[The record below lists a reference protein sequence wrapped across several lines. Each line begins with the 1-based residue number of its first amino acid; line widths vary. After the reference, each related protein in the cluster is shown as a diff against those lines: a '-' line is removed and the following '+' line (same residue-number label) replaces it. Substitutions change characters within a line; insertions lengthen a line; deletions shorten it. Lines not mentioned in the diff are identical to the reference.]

1 MPLLTDFP
9 PDDLRDALVDL
20 YFRNLNDD
28 FPLLHEPMFK
38 EAIASGLHL
47 RDSGFGA
54 TVLLVCANGARSSSD
69 PRVLEEPS
77 DDRESSGW
85 KWFKEV
91 QTKRKLLLAP
101 AHLYDLQIYV
111 VRSSPEHIYESLL
124 ISRLTQLMS
133 VFLQSTN
140 TPQASWPLIGMGIRA
155 AVDVGAH
162 RKHMYSSIPTSEEEL
177 WRRAFWCVNQACLRL
192 YGLIR

>member
-1 MPLLTDFP
+1 MPLFTDFP
-9 PDDLRDALVDL
+9 PDDLREALVDL
-20 YFRNLNDD
+20 YFRNLNDGL
-28 FPLLHEPMFK
+28 PLLHERMFK
-38 EAIASGLHL
+38 EAVASGFHL

-54 TVLLVCANGARSSSD
+54 IVLLVCANGARSSSD
-69 PRVLEEPS
+69 PRVLEDPS

-111 VRSSPEHIYESLL
+111 VRSSPKPCYEPLL
-124 ISRLTQLMS
+124 ISGHAQLMS
-133 VFLQSTN
+133 IFLQSTN

-162 RKHMYSSIPTSEEEL
+162 RKHMYSSIPTIEEEL
-177 WRRAFWCVNQACLRL
+177 WRRAFWCVNYA
-192 YGLIR
+192 

>member
-1 MPLLTDFP
+1 MPLFTDFP
-9 PDDLRDALVDL
+9 PDDLREALVDL
-20 YFRNLNDD
+20 YFRNLNDGL
-28 FPLLHEPMFK
+28 PLLHERMFK
-38 EAIASGLHL
+38 EAVASGFHL

-54 TVLLVCANGARSSSD
+54 IVLLVCANGARSSSD
-69 PRVLEEPS
+69 PRVLEDPS

-91 QTKRKLLLAP
+91 QTKRKLLRAP

-111 VRSSPEHIYESLL
+111 VRSSHIPCYEPLL
-124 ISRLTQLMS
+124 ISGHAQLMS
-133 VFLQSTN
+133 IFLQSTN

-162 RKHMYSSIPTSEEEL
+162 RKHMYSSIPTFQEEL
-177 WRRAFWCVNQACLRL
+177 WRRAFWCVNYA
-192 YGLIR
+192 